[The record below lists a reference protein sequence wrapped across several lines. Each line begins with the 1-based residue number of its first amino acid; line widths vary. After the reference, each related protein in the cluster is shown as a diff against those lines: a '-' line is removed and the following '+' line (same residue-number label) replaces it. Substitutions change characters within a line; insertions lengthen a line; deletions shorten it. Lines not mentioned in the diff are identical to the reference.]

1 MKINELNYIGNDDEF
16 YTQERNIVSELEHYT
31 NDFNEAAIYLPCDNP
46 HESKFFKYF
55 KDNFSSLG
63 IRKLCATFT
72 SDAPYMTFYDGIS
85 TRTEPIQSGRFQDNV
100 ALMKDCDIVVTNP
113 PFSDQ
118 QAIALIEMTMAL
130 GKDFIIVAPSSILR
144 KPEIF
149 EMLKGGEINV
159 GYTSIGRFTRPVGPK
174 KKASTVWLTSLS
186 VDKPDFNTKNE
197 FDEIKHRKY
206 DNYDAID
213 CGTKDFGTTYEDIPS
228 GYDGNIGVTHS
239 FLRRLNRNQYEL
251 VDILDRP
258 VINGKELDT
267 RFIIRLKQ
275 PVGVSESN
283 LKTPLIR
290 EFKEVDMGIYMHKS
304 QADAI
309 KPGELVRRKKDFTE
323 NYSDARKLLD
333 GSEYSDFN
341 YNCVMWNYSKD
352 LFRFDM
358 SSDFDTNTE
367 PGIDKY
373 VSVGLTDGKITT
385 GTTNAVWHGKEM
397 WVNDDYD
404 GFDVERAKNWR
415 SRYKEELSK
424 HKFINKRGKEQI
436 PLPRGGSRFSWMM
449 HLMDMGLIDEYF
461 SENGIEDPIA
471 YLKTLPKSDEL
482 IMKYKNMKKITEALN
497 VDQEFTS
504 KNTDMNWKRG
514 NIASGFGYF
523 GNQGKFASGATNLDI
538 GGGRSDL
545 AHEFLNSTF
554 GAINLVFDPF
564 NRSSDYNA
572 NTIARIEELGGA
584 DTVTCFNC
592 LNVIKEPEVRDNIIL
607 QCAQAL
613 KPGGVAFFQMYV
625 NRNEKNGP
633 RATGGGRWQEFRDT
647 ETYVDEIKQHF
658 ATVTVEKAR
667 GKQDKY
673 IVATDPIDSEVQSQW
688 RVDAEGTD
696 WRTLNLKRRENE
708 SKIFSKRQLTELR
721 LITEGKREKQA
732 DNRSR
737 QVIRRIPDHFG

>member
-16 YTQERNIVSELEHYT
+16 YTQEGNIVSELGHYA

-100 ALMKDCDIVVTNP
+100 VLMKDCDIVVTNP

-275 PVGVSESN
+275 PVGVSE
-283 LKTPLIR
+283 
-290 EFKEVDMGIYMHKS
+290 
-304 QADAI
+304 A
-309 KPGELVRRKKDFTE
+309 
-323 NYSDARKLLD
+323 
-333 GSEYSDFN
+333 
-341 YNCVMWNYSKD
+341 
-352 LFRFDM
+352 
-358 SSDFDTNTE
+358 
-367 PGIDKY
+367 
-373 VSVGLTDGKITT
+373 
-385 GTTNAVWHGKEM
+385 KEM
-397 WVNDDYD
+397 
-404 GFDVERAKNWR
+404 KLI
-415 SRYKEELSK
+415 SPEE
-424 HKFINKRGKEQI
+424 
-436 PLPRGGSRFSWMM
+436 
-449 HLMDMGLIDEYF
+449 
-461 SENGIEDPIA
+461 A
-471 YLKTLPKSDEL
+471 
-482 IMKYKNMKKITEALN
+482 
-497 VDQEFTS
+497 
-504 KNTDMNWKRG
+504 
-514 NIASGFGYF
+514 
-523 GNQGKFASGATNLDI
+523 
-538 GGGRSDL
+538 
-545 AHEFLNSTF
+545 
-554 GAINLVFDPF
+554 
-564 NRSSDYNA
+564 
-572 NTIARIEELGGA
+572 ELGGFA
-584 DTVTCFNC
+584 VPKEHLVYGDFIEPQ
-592 LNVIKEPEVRDNIIL
+592 NVGKAYKVFFLGKDGNLYPPVIPNDDAIATPIGTWLPCSSPNIIGYT
-607 QCAQAL
+607 L
-613 KPGGVAFFQMYV
+613 KDHRPKVASGGKGTRGKSLGPLAFRPGWHMGEIPYAEQFLKKQSVNGKRVWPDNLIWAECLYSNDVDYNEEAMSYGYTKNGKFRHSYAGLPRIPKGGAYKYRTNPDPNTVAWVIAGAIKVERVLTFDEV
-625 NRNEKNGP
+625 NEILRNEGIEPPIVMSEREYKMATSKKNKKTIP
-633 RATGGGRWQEFRDT
+633 
-647 ETYVDEIKQHF
+647 
-658 ATVTVEKAR
+658 
-667 GKQDKY
+667 
-673 IVATDPIDSEVQSQW
+673 
-688 RVDAEGTD
+688 
-696 WRTLNLKRRENE
+696 E
-708 SKIFSKRQLTELR
+708 SKIFSKKQLAEMR
-721 LITEGKREKQA
+721 LITEGKRDKQE
-732 DNRSR
+732 DNKTF
-737 QVIRRIPDHFG
+737 RRARGKTM